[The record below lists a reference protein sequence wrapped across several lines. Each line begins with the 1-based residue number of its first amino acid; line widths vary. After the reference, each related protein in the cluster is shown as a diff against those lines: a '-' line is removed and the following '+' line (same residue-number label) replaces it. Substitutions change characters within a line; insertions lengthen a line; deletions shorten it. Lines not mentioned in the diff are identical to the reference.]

1 MDGEDTGSGP
11 DESPHFI
18 RPRILVGVLLYL
30 LVAVLA
36 LIDALS
42 PTYNLDSIQLALM
55 LGTGGV
61 ILGVEPLRRLL
72 K

>member
-1 MDGEDTGSGP
+1 MEHDD
-11 DESPHFI
+11 DVPHYV
-18 RPRILVGVLLYL
+18 RPRIVVGVGLFALVGVL
-30 LVAVLA
+30 A
-36 LIDALS
+36 LFDALS
-42 PTYNLDSIQLALM
+42 RDYALDSIQLALM

>member
-1 MDGEDTGSGP
+1 MTTGS
-11 DESPHFI
+11 DEHEPSFI
-18 RPRILVGVLLYL
+18 RPRILVGILLYV
-30 LVAVLA
+30 LVAALA
-36 LIDALS
+36 LIDAVS
-42 PTYNLDSIQLALM
+42 PDYNLDSIQLALM

>member
-1 MDGEDTGSGP
+1 MPET
-11 DESPHFI
+11 DEHPTFL
-18 RPRILVGVLLYL
+18 RARTVAGLLIYL

-36 LIDALS
+36 LIDTVN
-42 PTYNLDSIQLALM
+42 PDYQLDSIQLGLM

-61 ILGVEPLRRLL
+61 LLGVEPLRKLL

>member
-1 MDGEDTGSGP
+1 MDTGGG
-11 DESPHFI
+11 DEDAPHFI
-18 RPRILVGVLLYL
+18 RPRILVGVLLYV

-42 PTYNLDSIQLALM
+42 PDYNLDSIQLALM

-61 ILGVEPLRRLL
+61 ILGVEPLRKLL